1 MERAESKQVRSHL
14 GDIREDRMN
23 LQTSVGHNLDC
34 KSDIHNRHLCYMVAL
49 GFHLSD
55 EHYYQALTDEPK
67 YKCECCGRV
76 AKDAKNLC
84 RPVKLQKDLSEGPA
98 VTNRK

>member
-1 MERAESKQVRSHL
+1 MERDESRQVRRHL
-14 GDIREDRMN
+14 GVSRGDRMN
-23 LQTSVGHNLDC
+23 VQTSVSHNLDC
-34 KSDIHNRHLCYMVAL
+34 KSDAHSRHLCYMVAL

-55 EHYYQALTDEPK
+55 EHYYQALTDKPK

-76 AKDAKNLC
+76 AKHAKNLC
-84 RPVKLQKDLSEGPA
+84 RPVGLQKDRSEGPA